1 MIEKT
6 KALEIGEIYSK
17 TDLNT
22 FASNVFLTLKI
33 MNFENVFL
41 TNIYIYI
48 MLFKAW
54 KKILSTLAYMSY
66 KF

>member
-48 MLFKAW
+48 Y
-54 KKILSTLAYMSY
+54 IY
-66 KF
+66 KYI

>member
-6 KALEIGEIYSK
+6 KALEIGEIHCT

-33 MNFENVFL
+33 MNFENVSL
-41 TNIYIYI
+41 T
-48 MLFKAW
+48 
-54 KKILSTLAYMSY
+54 KK
-66 KF
+66 